1 MLPGIKR
8 RTLILYPMQQTL
20 QEGLLHNKNLALRI
34 KKFHLWWS
42 VPGQLG
48 CFTVCIHC
56 MSVFSSLRLSA
67 TLVWPSTV
75 TFWQSQVEARQW
87 LCRSLVIWLQ
97 ASLHH
102 FHLEKVTNTYL
113 RVAVKVEWASVCK
126 TLNLGPG
133 ICWRQKDGDTEGNQL
148 QFSPQWLLQAFTCL
162 LNIPNST
169 FPFCRLSGK

>member
-1 MLPGIKR
+1 MTDSCYLELRER

-20 QEGLLHNKNLALRI
+20 QEGLLHNKNLALRL
-34 KKFHLWWS
+34 KKSNLWWS

-48 CFTVCIHC
+48 VFHC
-56 MSVFSSLRLSA
+56 LHSLHVSFQL
-67 TLVWPSTV
+67 P
-75 TFWQSQVEARQW
+75 EAQCHLGLALHRHFLTEPGRGQAD
-87 LCRSLVIWLQ
+87 LPPLVIWLQ
-97 ASLHH
+97 QACII
-102 FHLEKVTNTYL
+102 FIWKVTNTYL

-162 LNIPNST
+162 LNI
-169 FPFCRLSGK
+169 L